1 MPEKHIVALEP
12 LAPPDFSLF
21 VKALQEAFSVTPREK
36 FGNPDLV
43 PSEND
48 IRASFQTDGAQ
59 AFHILLN
66 GERAGGAVVVIDE
79 KTQRNSLDLFFI
91 SPRYHGKGAG
101 LAAWKTIE
109 ARYPDTVIWETVT
122 PCFEERNMH
131 FYVNKCGFHI
141 VEFFNKYHPDAN
153 DPEMNTESDEQ
164 FPDGVFRFEKV
175 LR

>member
-79 KTQRNSLDLFFI
+79 KTQRNSPDLFFI
-91 SPRYHGKGAG
+91 SPGYHGKNAG
-101 LAAWKTIE
+101 LAAWKTFE

-122 PCFEERNMH
+122 PLFQGAQHAFLREQMRFSYRGMFQPPPCRPERPH
-131 FYVNKCGFHI
+131 G
-141 VEFFNKYHPDAN
+141 
-153 DPEMNTESDEQ
+153 ESASPLDT
-164 FPDGVFRFEKV
+164 FFRFEKIMK
-175 LR
+175 